1 MQSQNV
7 QLCVP
12 AEAIYARPVRM
23 MAANLA
29 VVSGMD
35 VDTVEDVRMAAE
47 EGFVYACYSQPTTCD
62 IDFCISDGCIEM
74 SFSLGSAAIEAEEA
88 EYAYLLLQAVC
99 DVLEIDEDAR
109 TLYACRRM
117 VVEHA

>member
-29 VVSGMD
+29 VVAGMD

-47 EGFVYACYSQPTTCD
+47 EGFVYACYSQPIRCD
-62 IDFCISDGCIEM
+62 IEFCISDGCIEM
-74 SFSLGSAAIEAEEA
+74 NFGLGTSTIEAEEA
-88 EYAYLLLQAVC
+88 EYAYLLLQAVS
-99 DVLEIDEDAR
+99 DELEIDEAAH
-109 TLYACRRM
+109 TLHVRRQL